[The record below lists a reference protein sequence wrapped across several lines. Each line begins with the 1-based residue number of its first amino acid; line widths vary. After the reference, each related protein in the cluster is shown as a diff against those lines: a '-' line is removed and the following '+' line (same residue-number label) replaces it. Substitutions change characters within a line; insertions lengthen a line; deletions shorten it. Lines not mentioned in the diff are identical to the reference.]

1 MQKPTRAV
9 AFSVKQKA
17 GKDVCSCRLR
27 RQYIG
32 SREIRLT
39 TEIFPEDSDIVHIKI
54 HGKRVSVIGKTNNM
68 FDQIS
73 ALVLKKDE
81 MLRMSRA
88 LDKKQIRGLITL
100 HTGLI
105 WRLVARQRCFL
116 YNFVLS
122 RMPCWCLQVDIM
134 DANRL

>member
-1 MQKPTRAV
+1 MKL
-9 AFSVKQKA
+9 KA

-39 TEIFPEDSDIVHIKI
+39 TEIFSEESDIVHIKI
-54 HGKRVSVIGKTNNM
+54 HGKRVSVIGKNNNI

-81 MLRMSRA
+81 MLRMA
-88 LDKKQIRGLITL
+88 NMNACGTATL
-100 HTGLI
+100 L
-105 WRLVARQRCFL
+105 LV
-116 YNFVLS
+116 
-122 RMPCWCLQVDIM
+122 
-134 DANRL
+134 